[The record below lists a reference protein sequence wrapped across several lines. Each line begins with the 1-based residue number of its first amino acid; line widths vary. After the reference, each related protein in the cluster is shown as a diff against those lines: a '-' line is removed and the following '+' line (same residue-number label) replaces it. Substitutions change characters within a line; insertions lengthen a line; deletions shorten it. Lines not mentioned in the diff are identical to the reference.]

1 MKRLV
6 VDVPDELHKEIK
18 IRAANRMVSIKKW
31 LMMAV
36 FEFIREKELY
46 EIDQKDGRENIKNS

>member
-1 MKRLV
+1 MKRLT
-6 VDVPDELHKEIK
+6 VDVPDEVHKEIK
-18 IRAANRMVSIKKW
+18 VRAANRMVSIKKW

-46 EIDQKDGRENIKNS
+46 EIEDKKSD